1 MYLLASR
8 SPRFIISIRQF
19 QPHRKLHSTAIRSR
33 RNMAST
39 NGTNGSDEQPK
50 MQYTNLGGSGLKVSK
65 VIVGCMSFGSPD
77 WQGW

>member
-1 MYLLASR
+1 
-8 SPRFIISIRQF
+8 
-19 QPHRKLHSTAIRSR
+19 
-33 RNMAST
+33 MAST
-39 NGTNGSDEQPK
+39 NGTNGSDERPK